1 MQNSIIFLHTSNEQ
15 LENELKPYIEVQSLS
30 RDVSYK
36 ICIGSNMLKTI
47 KFMK

>member
-15 LENELKPYIEVQSLS
+15 LENELKPYIEVQSRS

-36 ICIGSNMLKTI
+36 ICMGSNMLKTI